1 MAPLWA
7 YVVLAVGIATM
18 SSGGVWFALL
28 VETPPL
34 MQACWRL
41 TLTAVLQT
49 FGVLYELRT
58 DPTIM
63 GVAFQVRFMKAIPLV
78 ITIGTALAG
87 YFGSWGW
94 SVAHTSLVDSLL
106 LVCTTP
112 LILVAVMSLR
122 WLYRQT
128 CRHEDHERVPLFT
141 SQYSPSLFEIVV
153 CPKDAKLPTLM
164 EAIGAVVGCLGVVA
178 LLATSTE
185 QNSQHATLAG
195 NVAALCGALV
205 LVIYLEG
212 SASCRSWMPLFVYSL
227 AVTACAALELG
238 IVSLML
244 EPSTTVWGVGP
255 TALFGFVGDLN
266 RFRLVFGA
274 AFIAGFFG
282 HACANVAVVHVSP
295 LVISVAVLWEPLIGG
310 VLGYLVGV
318 QGPPDIMV
326 IVAAVF
332 LLGGALLVTMGGRE
346 HDATTSKSIDNDV
359 STEHSKLF
367 SHPGSPDGTWQS
379 HQFDAIS
386 SPVT

>member
-1 MAPLWA
+1 MVFHSFRLTDDTMAPVWA
-7 YVVLAVGIATM
+7 YVVLAIGIATM

-63 GVAFQVRFMKAIPLV
+63 GVAFQLRFIKAIPLV
-78 ITIGTALAG
+78 MTIGTALAG

-94 SVAHTSLVDSLL
+94 SVAHTSLVYSLL

-112 LILVAVMSLR
+112 LILVAVMSLC

-141 SQYSPSLFEIVV
+141 KQNSLPSLFEIVV

-178 LLATSTE
+178 LLATSN
-185 QNSQHATLAG
+185 QDNSQHATLAG

-205 LVIYLEG
+205 LVIYIEG
-212 SASCRSWMPLFVYSL
+212 SATCRSWMPLFVYSL
-227 AVTACAALELG
+227 AVTASAALELG
-238 IVSLML
+238 VVWLLL

-266 RFRLVFGA
+266 RFGLVFGA

-282 HACANVAVVHVSP
+282 HACDNVAVVHVRP

-310 VLGYLVGV
+310 VVGV
-318 QGPPDIMV
+318 Q
-326 IVAAVF
+326 AVRF
-332 LLGGALLVTMGGRE
+332 
-346 HDATTSKSIDNDV
+346 
-359 STEHSKLF
+359 
-367 SHPGSPDGTWQS
+367 W
-379 HQFDAIS
+379 
-386 SPVT
+386 